1 MILSKGET
9 PMLDI
14 NNFNN
19 SLSHSISEAR
29 VILIAG
35 PCSMESEALVEDVCG
50 ELSQISKDL
59 DVDLVFKSSFDK
71 ANRSSRNSYRS
82 LGIERG
88 MELLAHLRKTYGVPV
103 STDIH
108 ETWQVPVVA
117 EVADILQIPAFLCRQ
132 SDLLVAAGKSGKVVN
147 IKKGQFL
154 SPEEMPHAIDKV
166 RLSEDQIVISTE
178 RGSSFGYN
186 NLIVDFRSLPIM
198 RNYGPVFFDVTH
210 STQRPGALNGS
221 SGGDRRWAPYLAR
234 AAAAVGV
241 DGYFI
246 ETHPDPDKAL
256 SDGPLMIRLS
266 RMRELIQQ
274 IKDIHQ
280 LRTSFTEIL

>member
-1 MILSKGET
+1 
-9 PMLDI
+9 MLDI

-19 SLSHSISEAR
+19 SLSHSILQGR

-35 PCSMESEALVEDVCG
+35 PCSMESESMVEEVCG
-50 ELSQISKDL
+50 ELSQISRDL
-59 DVDLVFKSSFDK
+59 L
-71 ANRSSRNSYRS
+71 
-82 LGIERG
+82 E
-88 MELLAHLRKTYGVPV
+88 HLRKTYEIPV

-117 EVADILQIPAFLCRQ
+117 QIVDILQIPAFLCRQ
-132 SDLLVAAGKSGKVVN
+132 SDLLVAAGQSGKVVN

-154 SPEEMPHAIDKV
+154 SPEEMPHAIEKARV
-166 RLSEDQIVISTE
+166 SENQIIISTE

-198 RNYGPVFFDVTH
+198 RGFSPTFFDVTH

-221 SGGDRRWAPYLAR
+221 SGGDRKWAPYLAR

-274 IKDIHQ
+274 IKAIHE